1 MGTSTNEGD
10 SMNEEREDRELDALL
25 AGGLFGV
32 AFTFAMVGAII
43 LLNLG

>member
-1 MGTSTNEGD
+1 
-10 SMNEEREDRELDALL
+10 MNEEREDRELDALL

-32 AFTFAMVGAII
+32 AFAFTIVGAII